1 MKALPAACAAMKPVG
16 QVRRLD
22 QLRRVGGVAA
32 GQDLDSARAVS
43 AAAALAQVVQEAQA
57 VPVVAA
63 ADWATGAQDRLPQHP
78 RAHSL
83 LGMLPDAVRG
93 AAAGRGEGDPTDA
106 AHHLVIAAAR
116 ARRGTS

>member
-1 MKALPAACAAMKPVG
+1 MKPVG

-43 AAAALAQVVQEAQA
+43 AAAALAQVVQDAQA

-63 ADWATGAQDRLPQHP
+63 ADWAASARDRLPQHT
-78 RAHSL
+78 RARGR

-93 AAAGRGEGDPTDA
+93 AAAGRGEGDPADA
-106 AHHLVIAAAR
+106 AHHLVIDAAR
-116 ARRGTS
+116 VRRGIW